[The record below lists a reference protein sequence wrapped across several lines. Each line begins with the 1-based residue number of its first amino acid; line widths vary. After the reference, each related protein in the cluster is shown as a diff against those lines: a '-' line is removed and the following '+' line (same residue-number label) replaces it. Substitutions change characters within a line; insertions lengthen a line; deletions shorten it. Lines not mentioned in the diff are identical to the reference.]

1 MAGNLGET
9 VMADAKISI
18 AKTLVNEGGYVDNPN
33 DSGGPTKYG
42 ITQRDLPGE
51 DIEKLTPERATAYY
65 LENYW
70 KALYSQIDSQAVAD
84 KIFDMGVLFGVG
96 TAIKLLQTILNLS
109 GIDGVFGVISLA
121 KTNEAEPVSLI
132 SSYRAALVSHGIGI
146 ANAQPKD
153 RVFLTGWIKRIN
165 S

>member
-1 MAGNLGET
+1 MICGPFAIIIFLAVASSLDSLSDSDTFCNWVRRLLLNSFMAGNLGET

-96 TAIKLLQTILNLS
+96 TAIKLLQNILASNRLTA
-109 GIDGVFGVISLA
+109 IFGEHTL
-121 KTNEAEPVSLI
+121 
-132 SSYRAALVSHGIGI
+132 
-146 ANAQPKD
+146 
-153 RVFLTGWIKRIN
+153 
-165 S
+165 

>member
-1 MAGNLGET
+1 
-9 VMADAKISI
+9 MADPKISI
-18 AKTLVNEGGYVDNPN
+18 AKTLINEGGYVDNPN

-51 DIEKLTPERATAYY
+51 DIENLTPERATAYY

-70 KALYSQIDSQAVAD
+70 KAFYSQINDQNVAD
-84 KIFDMGVLFGVG
+84 KLFDLGVLFGIG
-96 TAIKLLQTILNLS
+96 TAVKLLQTVLNLTA
-109 GIDGVFGVISLA
+109 DGVFGMVSVAAVNQSDSTSL
-121 KTNEAEPVSLI
+121 L
-132 SSYRAALVSHGIGI
+132 SSYKTAFVSHAIGI

-153 RVFLTGWIKRIN
+153 RVFLTGWINRIN

>member
-1 MAGNLGET
+1 
-9 VMADAKISI
+9 MADAKISI

-51 DIEKLTPERATAYY
+51 DIEKFTPERATAYY

-96 TAIKLLQTILNLS
+96 TAIKLLQNVLALVP
-109 GIDGVFGVISLA
+109 IDGDFGEHTLSVTNLA
-121 KTNEAEPVSLI
+121 DPVSLLG
-132 SSYRAALVSHGIGI
+132 SYQAALVSHSIGI

-153 RVFLTGWIKRIN
+153 QSF
-165 S
+165 